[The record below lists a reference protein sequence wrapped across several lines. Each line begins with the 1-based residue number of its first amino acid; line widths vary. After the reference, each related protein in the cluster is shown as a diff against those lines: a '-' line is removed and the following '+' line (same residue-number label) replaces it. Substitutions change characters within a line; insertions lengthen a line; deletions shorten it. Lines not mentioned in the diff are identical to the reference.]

1 MASKT
6 AIVKAAIARLGSEVP
21 QALTEDV
28 DELIA
33 QDAIYDTLV
42 EEFLCDHEWTFAT
55 RWEQIVKTVDT
66 PPKPWLHVY
75 ALPAG
80 RLNIRDVRD
89 TECGSRVAYDLVE
102 DELYSNQLG
111 PLTLIYNWRPSEERW
126 PADFA
131 GAVQEE
137 LLARLLEAF
146 EERGRAI
153 DIHARADAKLSK
165 ARRRDRRQKP
175 PFRADSAP
183 LLRAW
188 LNRATRRL

>member
-1 MASKT
+1 MATKI

-21 QALTEDV
+21 SALGEDV

-42 EEFLCDHEWTFAT
+42 EEFLCDHEWSFAT
-55 RWEQIVKTVDT
+55 RWEQIAASVTT
-66 PPKPWLHVY
+66 PPKPWLYIY

-80 RLNIRDVRD
+80 RLNIRDVREP
-89 TECGSRVAYDLVE
+89 ECGSQVAYDLVE
-102 DELYSNQLG
+102 DELFTNQPG
-111 PLTLIYNWRPSEERW
+111 PLTLIYTWRPSEERW

-131 GAVQEE
+131 AAVQEE

-146 EERGRAI
+146 EERTRAEYY
-153 DIHARADAKLSK
+153 HKRADGKLSK

-175 PFRADSAP
+175 PFRASTAP

-188 LNRATRRL
+188 LNRSTGRR